1 MTQPRNPHPVLSF
14 NSTGEATNIIAA
26 GLPRQRRRIMQRV
39 AADAERI
46 TDADRKFFERFP
58 HRSYRYRRAGHP
70 EMVQL
75 EAVYGAPII
84 TEPGS
89 VPFILI
95 KNLAPGVRMRA
106 FLPGPAD
113 EDGSTATE
121 AELAYLWHGHCQ
133 RCPGVAERE
142 AQLQVAMRLPGG
154 PMHSGGAECR

>member
-1 MTQPRNPHPVLSF
+1 MDAPRSPHPVLIF
-14 NSTGEATNIIAA
+14 NGTGEATNIIVAS
-26 GLPRQRRRIMQRV
+26 LPRHRRRAMKRV

-70 EMVQL
+70 EMAQL
-75 EAVYGAPII
+75 EAVYGAPIF
-84 TEPGS
+84 TEAGF

-113 EDGSTATE
+113 EDGSEATE
-121 AELAYLWHGHCQ
+121 GELAALWHEHCR

-142 AQLQVAMRLPGG
+142 AQLQVAVRLPGG
-154 PMHSGGAECR
+154 PLHDGGVACP

>member
-1 MTQPRNPHPVLSF
+1 MSAAHKPPPFLSF

-26 GLPRQRRRIMQRV
+26 NLPRQRRRIMQRV
-39 AADAERI
+39 AGEAERI
-46 TDADRKFFERFP
+46 TDADRRFFERFP
-58 HRSYRYRRAGHP
+58 QRSYRYRRAGHA
-70 EMVQL
+70 EVRQL
-75 EAVYGAPII
+75 EAVYGASIF
-84 TEPGS
+84 TEAGT

-113 EDGSTATE
+113 EDGSGATE
-121 AELAYLWHGHCQ
+121 AELARLWFEHCQ

-154 PMHSGGAECR
+154 PLHDGGA

>member
-1 MTQPRNPHPVLSF
+1 MTTPHTPRPVFSF

-26 GLPRQRRRIMQRV
+26 SLPRQRRRAMQRV

-46 TDADRKFFERFP
+46 TDADRRFFERFP

-70 EMVQL
+70 EMAQL

-106 FLPGPAD
+106 FLPGPD
-113 EDGSTATE
+113 NEDGSSATDE
-121 AELAYLWHGHCQ
+121 ELALLWHDHCR

-154 PMHSGGAECR
+154 PLHEGGI

>member
-1 MTQPRNPHPVLSF
+1 MTQARRPFTAPRF

-26 GLPRQRRRIMQRV
+26 SLPRQRRRIMQRV

-58 HRSYRYRRAGHP
+58 HRTYRYRRAGHP
-70 EMVQL
+70 EMMQL

-95 KNLAPGVRMRA
+95 KSIAPGVRMRA

-121 AELAYLWHGHCQ
+121 AELAALWHGHCQ
-133 RCPGVAERE
+133 RCPGVAQRE
-142 AQLQVAMRLPGG
+142 AQLRVAVRLPGG
-154 PMHSGGAECR
+154 PLHDGGAACR

>member
-1 MTQPRNPHPVLSF
+1 MTAPRPLHPVLSF
-14 NSTGEATNIIAA
+14 NSTGKATNIIAA
-26 GLPRQRRRIMQRV
+26 NLPRQRRRAMQRV
-39 AADAERI
+39 AAAAERI

-75 EAVYGAPII
+75 EAVYGAPIF
-84 TEPGS
+84 TEVGT
-89 VPFILI
+89 VPFVLI

-113 EDGSTATE
+113 EDGSTATDE
-121 AELAYLWHGHCQ
+121 ELATLWHGHCQ

-142 AQLQVAMRLPGG
+142 AQLQVAIRLPGG
-154 PMHSGGAECR
+154 PLYEGDAE

>member
-1 MTQPRNPHPVLSF
+1 M
-14 NSTGEATNIIAA
+14 
-26 GLPRQRRRIMQRV
+26 

-58 HRSYRYRRAGHP
+58 HRTYRYRRAGHP

-75 EAVYGAPII
+75 EAVYGASIF
-84 TEPGS
+84 TEVGT

-121 AELAYLWHGHCQ
+121 TELAALWHDHCR
-133 RCPGVAERE
+133 RCPSVAERE
-142 AQLQVAMRLPGG
+142 AQLQVAIRLPGG
-154 PMHSGGAECR
+154 PLFEGGV